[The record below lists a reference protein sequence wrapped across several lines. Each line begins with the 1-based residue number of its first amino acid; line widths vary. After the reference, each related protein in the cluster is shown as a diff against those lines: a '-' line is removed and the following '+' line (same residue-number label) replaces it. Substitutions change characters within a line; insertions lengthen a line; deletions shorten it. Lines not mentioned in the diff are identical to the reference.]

1 MNEQEVNN
9 LIADAFEKVCEIMGL
24 SSAIHPHFHDA
35 LFSAA
40 QQTRKSEWPKYTWR
54 IGKTVWWEYESDHK
68 GDFSRWLRGKIQS
81 GEVMQ
86 AYSHVICVCD
96 DIIPITQAEA
106 DYLARKFTVPEGWEI
121 GELIQA
127 SKQTFT
133 GAWMGVNGK
142 IAFTGSCAIPMFL
155 KGYRWGVKQ
164 KACNRCGAPSDWKT
178 KLKENADV

>member
-54 IGKTVWWEYESDHK
+54 MGKTVWWEYESDHK

-121 GELIQA
+121 
-127 SKQTFT
+127 T
-133 GAWMGVNGK
+133 GLVGPEDKTWRLNKAGGV
-142 IAFTGSCAIPMFL
+142 SCGMIVNLDMFFL
-155 KGYRWGVKQ
+155 KCWRWEIRKKV
-164 KACNRCGAPSDWKT
+164 CPECGQEIPP
-178 KLKENADV
+178 